1 MKSYAF
7 AVFSFNRMIVFHNF
21 QNVRN
26 FQLFLNWQKFLKILK
41 FKKIQNKIFYKHNIN
56 IFKITIFV

>member
-26 FQLFLNWQKFLKILK
+26 FQLFLKGMREFGETCFEVIFRAKSKIMV
-41 FKKIQNKIFYKHNIN
+41 KKSIHRWIP
-56 IFKITIFV
+56 